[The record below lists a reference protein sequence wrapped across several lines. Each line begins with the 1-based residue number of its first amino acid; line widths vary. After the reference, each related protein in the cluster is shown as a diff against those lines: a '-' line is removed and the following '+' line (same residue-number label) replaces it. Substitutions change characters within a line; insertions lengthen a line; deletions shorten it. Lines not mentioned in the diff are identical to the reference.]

1 MKRKKGVRIGG
12 VQPEMVVAML
22 LVEPVLDSYN
32 QEMVLTEITGGM
44 HSETSRHY
52 SGFAIDVRTWQLQED
67 DTVEDCAA
75 KIREALG
82 CEYKV
87 IVHETHIHIQFI
99 GLPV

>member
-1 MKRKKGVRIGG
+1 MKRKKNVRIGG

-32 QEMVLTEITGGM
+32 QEMVLTEVTGGM

-52 SGFAIDVRTWQLQED
+52 SGFAFDIRTWQLQED
-67 DTVEDCAA
+67 ETVDQCAE
-75 KIREALG
+75 KIRDALG
-82 CEYKV
+82 KEYRV
-87 IVHETHIHIQFI
+87 IVHDTHIHVMFI